1 MLRARPESSPCVT
14 FYGGAMKR
22 SLSIRVRART
32 ALDALGEDATLWID
46 PATVGTGVVPKFP
59 YLRRLASRVEPGVS
73 PSRRR
78 AYRLAL
84 KVDAALHPFVLDES
98 AYPQQVAF
106 DARDKV
112 HRIVDLVRERHR
124 PEASAWWCFHA
135 AKLGEEGE
143 VRLRDRTVRD
153 EAGLA
158 QYVDEYLLP
167 LIESIEQDGWRQDR
181 ATSPGSV
188 LVGPDGSLH
197 KAEKGTHR
205 FAIARAVGV
214 PLVPLR
220 VRCVHHAWWSSST
233 SGRSGRA
240 RLAST
245 RDALRGVAEAH
256 RR

>member
-1 MLRARPESSPCVT
+1 MQ
-14 FYGGAMKR
+14 R
-22 SLSIRVRART
+22 SLSPRARART
-32 ALDALGEDATLWID
+32 ALDVLGEDATLWID
-46 PATVGTGVVPKFP
+46 PATVGTGVVGKFP
-59 YLRRLASRVEPGVS
+59 YLRRLSSLVEPYGS
-73 PSRRR
+73 PPGEARHSTLR
-78 AYRLAL
+78 
-84 KVDAALHPFVLDES
+84 VDSALHPFVLAPS

-106 DARDKV
+106 DTRGKV

-124 PEASAWWCFHA
+124 PEASAWWHFHTS
-135 AKLGEEGE
+135 KLEGKG
-143 VRLRDRTVRD
+143 VLRLRDRTVRD

-158 QYVDEYLLP
+158 QYVAEYLLP
-167 LIESIEQDGWRQDR
+167 LIESIERDGWRDDR
-181 ATSPGSV
+181 ATSPGYA
-188 LVGPDGSLH
+188 LIGPDGSLH